1 MQDVISEYRFYQ
13 IPVDT
18 IWSDIDYMWHYQDFT
33 INDKQY
39 MPEVM
44 NKWLLEEH
52 LHYVPIIDAGVAI
65 GENDA
70 YKEGVEKDL
79 YIKNAKGDYLLGKVW
94 PGYVNYPDFFHPNAT
109 GYWSDQL
116 TSLQNQ
122 VNFTGIWLD
131 MNEASNFCD
140 GECALPTPSLQ
151 KHQSTKNIYSL
162 FKSSMKKKLSESIY
176 SNLPYTPGNRPLYQK
191 TLSQDATHYQNLLE
205 YDVHNYFGFLESRA
219 TYDYLKDKAG
229 HGLPFILTRSTVPG
243 SGRYTAHWGG
253 DNKSS
258 WEFLKLSIS
267 GMLKFNIYGIPHY
280 GADICGFNS
289 DTTPELCARWI

>member
-1 MQDVISEYRFYQ
+1 MYKYHDL
-13 IPVDT
+13 
-18 IWSDIDYMWHYQDFT
+18 
-33 INDKQY
+33 QY
-39 MPEVM
+39 YPGGS
-44 NKWLLEEH
+44 LLNH
-52 LHYVPIIDAGVAI
+52 NSIDASTVHYG
-65 GENDA
+65 N
-70 YKEGVEKDL
+70 
-79 YIKNAKGDYLLGKVW
+79 
-94 PGYVNYPDFFHPNAT
+94 
-109 GYWSDQL
+109 
-116 TSLQNQ
+116 
-122 VNFTGIWLD
+122 LD
-131 MNEASNFCD
+131 
-140 GECALPTPSLQ
+140 
-151 KHQSTKNIYSL
+151 
-162 FKSSMKKKLSESIY
+162 
-176 SNLPYTPGNRPLYQK
+176 
-191 TLSQDATHYQNLLE
+191 E